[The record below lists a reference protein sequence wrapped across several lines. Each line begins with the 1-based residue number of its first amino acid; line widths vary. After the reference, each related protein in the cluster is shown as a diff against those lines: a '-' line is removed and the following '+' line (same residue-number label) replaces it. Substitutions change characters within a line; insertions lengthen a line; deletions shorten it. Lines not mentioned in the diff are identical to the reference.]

1 MSSFRKFSVVVE
13 MIGQAVVLSLK
24 APEVAWPSAGL
35 GLVGLPCVG
44 ARLLPEWAALSPH
57 DWVALSPHDWVT
69 SQETFSDRTHSQSG
83 VDERVV
89 VSCYDT

>member
-57 DWVALSPHDWVT
+57 DSVT